1 MKTPF
6 TEASTFF
13 VSVEGKTMP
22 VVSSDTAR
30 VMEIRMDAALK
41 SQSSAWNI
49 ISAANW
55 KSQTDDWRTLARHW
69 QNHTYV
75 QPELPLPFPPHIPRN
90 LARVPRTIQEACA
103 QISMLEHSL
112 RLAESQLRIAEQFE
126 NEMVAK
132 IIHLE
137 NTLNDI
143 KIPNRPSG
151 TN

>member
-1 MKTPF
+1 MTTTF

-13 VSVEGKTMP
+13 VTIEGKTVP
-22 VVSSDTAR
+22 VVSADAAR

-49 ISAANW
+49 IAAANW
-55 KSQTDDWRTLARHW
+55 KSQSDDWKTLARYW
-69 QNHTYV
+69 QNHTFV

-90 LARVPRTIQEACA
+90 LARVPRTIQEACS
-103 QISMLEHSL
+103 QIAMLEHSL
-112 RLAESQLRIAEQFE
+112 RLAESHLREAEKFE

-143 KIPNRPSG
+143 KIPNHTFG